1 MLYVAF
7 RDTLLRSRP
16 GGDLRPGENVEHR
29 GGVLNRFPQDDIAVA
44 AIHLAG
50 RGEFEAAAEQP
61 GADLTAHQ
69 NDYERVRLMSGA
81 SIRVYRWW
89 WKNDASAATA
99 VVDGKTR
106 RGDGPEA
113 LEGC

>member
-44 AIHLAG
+44 AIDLAG
-50 RGEFEAAAEQP
+50 CGELEAGKP
-61 GADLTAHQ
+61 GADLTAHR
-69 NDYERVRLMSGA
+69 NDYEDVRLMSG
-81 SIRVYRWW
+81 
-89 WKNDASAATA
+89 
-99 VVDGKTR
+99 GEHR
-106 RGDGPEA
+106 RH
-113 LEGC
+113 